1 MAKKFVFRLEVVRR
15 TREQAR
21 DAQRRVVAVQV
32 RAVAKVEDRI
42 RELSDQSAAALEVLA
57 KIQRTGVL
65 DTLMIRQQHAHRV
78 DLNRSMQ
85 QQRVELAHKRAE
97 LLKEQER
104 LAEASKQLKA
114 IEKLRDKKIKQH
126 QEQVAREEQAFS
138 DEVSIQMYLRRQ
150 GETVH
155 EVLT

>member
-1 MAKKFVFRLEVVRR
+1 MAKRFRFRLEAVRR

-32 RAVAKVEDRI
+32 RAVAKVEGRI
-42 RELSDQSAAALEVLA
+42 RELSDQSAVALEMLTR
-57 KIQRTGVL
+57 IQRTGVL
-65 DTLMIRQQHAHRV
+65 DTLMIRQQHAHRD

-85 QQRVELAHKRAE
+85 QQRVELGRKRAE
-97 LLKEQER
+97 LSDEQER

-114 IEKLRDKKIKQH
+114 IEKLREKQFKQH
-126 QEQVAREEQAFS
+126 QEQVAREEQAAS
-138 DEVSIQMYLRRQ
+138 DEASIQMYLRRQ